1 MMYIQSHSDIKRK
14 SPLLDFLS
22 FLKSYVLFS
31 YRLVETIIQV
41 VCGANGRLF
50 PATEGLSPH
59 ATAPLFAFL
68 FGKLPC
74 KHDFC
79 GGDNNSGRLLRKRP
93 SFSCSERLPPHATA
107 PHATAPLFAFLFGKL
122 PCKHDSC
129 QIKKQPES
137 SFQVACG
144 GDNKTRTYDLYDVN
158 VAL

>member
-1 MMYIQSHSDIKRK
+1 M
-14 SPLLDFLS
+14 
-22 FLKSYVLFS
+22 
-31 YRLVETIIQV
+31 ETIIQV

-50 PATEGLSPH
+50 PAPEGLSPH

-74 KHDFC
+74 KHDF
-79 GGDNNSGRLLRKRP
+79 
-93 SFSCSERLPPHATA
+93 
-107 PHATAPLFAFLFGKL
+107 
-122 PCKHDSC
+122 C